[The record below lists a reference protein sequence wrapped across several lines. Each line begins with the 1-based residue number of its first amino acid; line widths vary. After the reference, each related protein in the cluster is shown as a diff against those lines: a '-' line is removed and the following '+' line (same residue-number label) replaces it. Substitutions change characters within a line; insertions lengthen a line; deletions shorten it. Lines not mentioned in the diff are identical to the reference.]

1 MASQTIPAGDF
12 GPLTFTLEGTKF
24 QVQRKSGELTITIGT
39 AATLSLP
46 LNEADSFLQTL
57 FGVSPSDLRLPA
69 PPQWSSTSGFSLAG
83 STGSHFTVPLNVNAG
98 VVELKTLE
106 LAYQLQGVGFLINA
120 GVTGDGG
127 LGPLQFSFENVG
139 VQLLLQA
146 GGVPGEL
153 TLTASYLP
161 PTGMGLVLNAGPII
175 GGGFLSIDI
184 PNGRYA
190 AVLQISLFGLSI
202 EGFALIDTKLPGGA
216 SGFSFLV
223 LVFANFE
230 AIGGIQLGLGFV
242 LTGVGGVFGIYRS
255 VNTDAL
261 RSAVLSN
268 NLDHLLFPDDPIK
281 NAPAIISDL
290 RAVFPPT
297 RDEYVFGPIARLGW
311 GTPVIVEAELGFV
324 LDLPAFILSLLGSVG
339 VYLPVKPAPIV
350 EAHIDI
356 AGSLDPGHSTLE
368 LTGSLHDSHILYYT
382 LSGQMEFMLNWGAS
396 PSFLFSLGGFNPH
409 FVPPPGVPSIA
420 RLRLDIG
427 FGDNPRISM
436 QNYLAVTSNTL
447 QFGAKSELY
456 AAAGPFNVHGW
467 IEFDALFILAPL
479 YFIVDFSAG
488 IDFREDDTV
497 LAGVHL
503 SATLSG
509 PKPWHAE
516 GEASISILFFDASVS
531 FSATVGDPTPASV
544 PPAPDPSLPLAA
556 AISDAHNW
564 SAVLPASGNEVA
576 VLSPPAAT
584 DLVLV
589 NPLGGVA
596 LTERVLPLNKSITR
610 FAQTKLPA
618 PVQFNL
624 QQVTT
629 GGVPLTDLRTQQD
642 NFAIAQF
649 EDLSDQD
656 KLSQASFTRL
666 DAGFSVGSGVARAAN
681 SAPGVLDYYTDY
693 FEPAPTLTIYVL
705 PGFLQKALVATAPS
719 ALAPSQTIGVR
730 KYALPPNA
738 VRAVAVSDVSF
749 SVVSTV
755 DLSAQSHVTVP
766 VSKTLA
772 YDALNVYV
780 AANPEARGTIQ
791 ILPTHEVQP
800 AGA

>member
-1 MASQTIPAGDF
+1 MASQNIPAGDF
-12 GPLTFTLEGTKF
+12 PPLTFTLEGTKF
-24 QVQRKSGELTITIGT
+24 QVQRKSGELTITVGT
-39 AATLSLP
+39 LATLSLP
-46 LNEADSFLQTL
+46 FNEADSFLQTL

-69 PPQWSSTSGFSLAG
+69 PPQWSSLSGFSLAG
-83 STGSHFTVPLNVNAG
+83 STGSHFTIPLNVNAG
-98 VVELKTLE
+98 IVELKTLE
-106 LAYQLQGVGFLINA
+106 LAYQLQGVGFLLEA

-127 LGPLQFSFENVG
+127 LGPLEFSFENVG
-139 VQLLLQA
+139 VQLLLEAA
-146 GGVPGEL
+146 GAPGQL

-175 GGGFLSIDI
+175 GGGFLSIDV

-190 AVLQISLFGLSI
+190 AVLQISLFGLSV
-202 EGFALIDTKLPGGA
+202 EAFALIDTKLPGGEK
-216 SGFSFLV
+216 GFSFLA
-223 LVFANFE
+223 LVFADFE
-230 AIGGIQLGLGFV
+230 AIGGIQLSFGFV

-297 RDEYVFGPIARLGW
+297 RDEYIFGPIARVGW
-311 GTPVIVEAELGFV
+311 GTPVIIEAEIGFV
-324 LDLPAFILSLLGSVG
+324 LDLPRFLIALLGSVG
-339 VYLPVKPAPIV
+339 VYLPIKPTPIV
-350 EAHIDI
+350 EVHIDI
-356 AGSLDPGHSTLE
+356 AGSLDPANSKLE
-368 LTGSLHDSHILYYT
+368 LTGSMHDSHILYYT
-382 LSGQMEFMLNWGAS
+382 LSGQMEFMLNWGS
-396 PSFLFSLGGFNPH
+396 TPSFLFSLGGFNPH
-409 FVPPPGVPSIA
+409 FTPPPGVPSIE

-488 IDFREDDTV
+488 IDFREGDDV

-509 PKPWHAE
+509 PNPWHAE
-516 GEASISILFFDASVS
+516 GDASISILFFDASVH
-531 FSATVGDPTPASV
+531 FSATVGDSAPASV
-544 PPAPDPSLPLAA
+544 PPAPDPAIPLAA
-556 AISDAHNW
+556 AISDPHNW
-564 SAVLPASGNEVA
+564 SAVLPPSGNEVA
-576 VLSPPAAT
+576 VISPAAST
-584 DLVLV
+584 GLVLV

-596 LTERVLPLNKSITR
+596 LMERVLPLNKSITR

-618 PVQFNL
+618 PVEFDL
-624 QQVTT
+624 QKVTT

-649 EDLSDQD
+649 QDLSDQD
-656 KLSQASFTRL
+656 KLSQASFTKM

-693 FEPAPTLTIYVL
+693 FEPSELTIYVL
-705 PGFLQKALVATAPS
+705 PSFLQQALIATAPS
-719 ALAPSQTIGVR
+719 ALGPSQSIGVR

-738 VRAVAVSDVSF
+738 VRAVAVNEASF
-749 SVVSTV
+749 SVVSTT
-755 DLSAQSHVTVP
+755 DLSAQPHVTGP
-766 VSKTLA
+766 VSKSLA
-772 YDALNVYV
+772 YDAMKTYI